1 MINMI
6 SVREGKVIDFK
17 DYLIIAVKEEER
29 KSCTGCYFSKISC
42 SGIINCPSNKLIF
55 KRINSNMKVK
65 CIKEFA
71 TKHTT
76 FRVNEEYDAQKV
88 NESWYCVEAVGIS
101 NDNFHNHFELEKG
114 GL

>member
-6 SVREGKVIDFK
+6 SVREGQVIDLGY
-17 DYLIIAVKEEER
+17 YLIAVKEEKR
-29 KSCTGCYFSKISC
+29 NACTGCYFNDKSC
-42 SGIINCPSNKLIF
+42 SQIVNCPFSKLIF
-55 KRINSNMKVK
+55 KRINYNMKVK

-88 NESWYCVEAVGIS
+88 NENWYCVEAVGIS
-101 NDNFHNHFELEKG
+101 NDNFHNHFKLEKG